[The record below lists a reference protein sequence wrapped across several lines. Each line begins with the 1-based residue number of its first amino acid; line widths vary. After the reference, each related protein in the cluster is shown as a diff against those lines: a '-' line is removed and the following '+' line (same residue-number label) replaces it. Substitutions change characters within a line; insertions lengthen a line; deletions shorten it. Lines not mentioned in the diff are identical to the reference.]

1 MALEESPFNTKYEGF
16 FQKDSEDFRN
26 KMEVYERD
34 KRPIYSLSSF
44 PVLER
49 RGESGKEKGSRS
61 SSQLVKEDRPSVSQA
76 FDRGHRTKPK
86 DKNTKKTLEEELEQ
100 NNPELFNSLQD
111 VKRTLQGHS
120 MKRFQQF
127 ESLGM
132 MNHEENSV
140 RATAALRV
148 DLLRRTVGRGV
159 KAELEDNKSNKNEET
174 SLELQLE
181 AVLKVKDL
189 QDLQA
194 LSLLKGSSETEYEKH
209 RKVKRAMQSRTLE
222 IQREAEAVSKAL
234 FRALEKYRGLIKE
247 TLQEPQKRRLP
258 ARSRGRSTAIE
269 LLEEVVTFSPVT
281 LSSKEQQEV
290 LLHSANDNMDRA
302 NGILERLKLYT
313 QTVADDDAAPDK
325 KAEHSSDGAKKQLD
339 GEDTSS
345 LEQIE
350 AESSEKGKEVL
361 LQPQQSRGANTK
373 SEETKASGQQKARHK
388 LMRKVSTST
397 LNAKADKEYEEE
409 LARAREAA
417 KRKEDEKKFQLAF
430 VLEPIENEADKD
442 PPDLLQERFERIWD
456 ILAMPLMDKMEMV
469 IRYTGEEGLE
479 ELLPALDQYEK
490 CAGGVRLYKFLSSSP
505 DSSTS
510 DILLYND
517 LNIQPEY
524 LDRCVQY
531 IKDQAS
537 TLMELTGDTLTL
549 NGKPLSHTF

>member
-1 MALEESPFNTKYEGF
+1 M
-16 FQKDSEDFRN
+16 
-26 KMEVYERD
+26 
-34 KRPIYSLSSF
+34 
-44 PVLER
+44 
-49 RGESGKEKGSRS
+49 
-61 SSQLVKEDRPSVSQA
+61 
-76 FDRGHRTKPK
+76 
-86 DKNTKKTLEEELEQ
+86 
-100 NNPELFNSLQD
+100 
-111 VKRTLQGHS
+111 
-120 MKRFQQF
+120 
-127 ESLGM
+127 
-132 MNHEENSV
+132 
-140 RATAALRV
+140 
-148 DLLRRTVGRGV
+148 
-159 KAELEDNKSNKNEET
+159 
-174 SLELQLE
+174 
-181 AVLKVKDL
+181 
-189 QDLQA
+189 
-194 LSLLKGSSETEYEKH
+194 
-209 RKVKRAMQSRTLE
+209 
-222 IQREAEAVSKAL
+222 
-234 FRALEKYRGLIKE
+234 
-247 TLQEPQKRRLP
+247 
-258 ARSRGRSTAIE
+258 
-269 LLEEVVTFSPVT
+269 
-281 LSSKEQQEV
+281 
-290 LLHSANDNMDRA
+290 
-302 NGILERLKLYT
+302 
-313 QTVADDDAAPDK
+313 
-325 KAEHSSDGAKKQLD
+325 
-339 GEDTSS
+339 
-345 LEQIE
+345 
-350 AESSEKGKEVL
+350 L